1 MRLLKEK
8 PRESYLTKI
17 VISRCRR
24 NLKTQIVQKEEKPV
38 LKCKQIWEMEKAKW
52 SRCSTL

>member
-38 LKCKQIWEMEKAKW
+38 LKCKQIWEMEKAK
-52 SRCSTL
+52 